1 MGAHPEPTS
10 LLKLRGSYNTTLH
23 KKREDDKFPTLD
35 TSSLIP
41 APECLSERAKNVWRS
56 ITNRLLIANILSDI
70 DLPILEQALLLQ
82 DEIDAVQS
90 EIIHIRNKK
99 RKKQED
105 FSRWFKLNGQL
116 VRTTQLYS
124 SLMGKFG
131 CTPSDRTKILS
142 IATLVQTRKD
152 GIEKEENPILA
163 ILNSDHEN

>member
-35 TSSLIP
+35 TSALVP
-41 APECLSERAKNVWRS
+41 APDTLSERAKSVWCS
-56 ITNRLLIANILSDI
+56 ITNRLLAANVLSDI
-70 DLPILEQALLLQ
+70 DFPILEQALLLQ
-82 DEIDAVQS
+82 DEIDAIQL

-99 RKKQED
+99 KKKQED
-105 FSRWFKLNGQL
+105 YSRWFKLNGQL

-142 IATLVQTRKD
+142 IATLVQSRTDKK
-152 GIEKEENPILA
+152 ENEENPILA
-163 ILNSDHEN
+163 ILEDSGDD